1 MIGIDLGSRQVKMI
15 QMQQGQ
21 VIRREMADTIGF
33 YRQYGRVRDGQ
44 LQIDLLEAGWSGD
57 QVVATGYGKM
67 AVSITGAQ
75 QIPEIQAHALG
86 AVFQSQRNSFT
97 LIDIGGQDS
106 KVILIRDGKVV
117 DFLTNDRCAAS
128 SGRYLENMA
137 NVLDISLEEL
147 AGYDQDPAEINATC
161 AIFGETEL
169 VARIVEGFSLPQLAA
184 GVNYALYHRL
194 APLLKR
200 MDSDLLVLSGGVAL
214 NQALTRILERETGRE
229 VLTLPDPQY
238 NGAIGCCVLE
248 GYKTN
253 AA

>member
-137 NVLDISLEEL
+137 NVLDISLKEL

-238 NGAIGCCVLE
+238 NGAIGCCVF
-248 GYKTN
+248 GGI
-253 AA
+253 

>member
-1 MIGIDLGSRQVKMI
+1 M
-15 QMQQGQ
+15 
-21 VIRREMADTIGF
+21 
-33 YRQYGRVRDGQ
+33 RDGQ

-238 NGAIGCCVLE
+238 NGAIGCCVF
-248 GYKTN
+248 GGI
-253 AA
+253 

>member
-57 QVVATGYGKM
+57 QMVATGYGKM

-137 NVLDISLEEL
+137 NVLEISLEEL

-238 NGAIGCCVLE
+238 NGAIGCCVF
-248 GYKTN
+248 GGI
-253 AA
+253 

>member
-57 QVVATGYGKM
+57 QMVATGYGKM

-238 NGAIGCCVLE
+238 NGAIGCCVF
-248 GYKTN
+248 GGI
-253 AA
+253 

>member
-238 NGAIGCCVLE
+238 NGAIGCCVF
-248 GYKTN
+248 GGI
-253 AA
+253 

>member
-1 MIGIDLGSRQVKMI
+1 M
-15 QMQQGQ
+15 
-21 VIRREMADTIGF
+21 
-33 YRQYGRVRDGQ
+33 
-44 LQIDLLEAGWSGD
+44 
-57 QVVATGYGKM
+57 VATGYGKM

-238 NGAIGCCVLE
+238 NGAIGCCVF
-248 GYKTN
+248 GGI
-253 AA
+253 

>member
-21 VIRREMADTIGF
+21 VIRREMADSIGF

-238 NGAIGCCVLE
+238 NGAIGCCVF
-248 GYKTN
+248 GGI
-253 AA
+253 

>member
-169 VARIVEGFSLPQLAA
+169 VALIVEGFSLPQLAA

-238 NGAIGCCVLE
+238 NGAIGCCVF
-248 GYKTN
+248 GGI
-253 AA
+253 